1 MTASFAEQREHMV
14 RHHLRQVRDVRVLS
28 AMGQVPREAF
38 VPEAQRAQAYADHPL
53 PIGLE
58 QTISQP
64 FVVAFMAEAAGLQGS
79 QRVLEV
85 GTGSGYGAAVLSHLA
100 GEVWTV
106 ERHGELADRARE
118 RLARLGYDTVHVIT
132 GDGSK
137 GLPEHAPFDAIVV
150 TAAAEVVPR
159 AYLEQLVDGGRLV
172 IPVGPAAGN
181 QRMYRFTRRG
191 EDHTT
196 DDLGPFRFVPL
207 VVDP

>member
-1 MTASFAEQREHMV
+1 MTASFAEQREHML
-14 RHHLRQVRDVRVLS
+14 RHHLRQVRDVRVLG
-28 AMGQVPREAF
+28 AMGQVPREEF
-38 VPEAQRAQAYADHPL
+38 VPEGQRARAYGDHPL

-64 FVVAFMAEAAGLQGS
+64 FVVAFMAELARLDGS

-100 GEVWTV
+100 REVWTV
-106 ERHGELADRARE
+106 ERHGELADRARA

-137 GLPEHAPFDAIVV
+137 GLAEHAPYDAILV

-159 AYLEQLVDGGRLV
+159 EYLEQLAEGGRLV
-172 IPVGPAAGN
+172 IPVGPAGEN
-181 QRMYRFTRRG
+181 QRMYRLTRRG
-191 EDHTT
+191 EGHTT
-196 DDLGPFRFVPL
+196 EDLGPFRFVPL
-207 VVDP
+207 VVES